1 MNELKHY
8 GVLGMKWGV
17 RRTKKSIEKYSKKA
31 VKQVKGNNDHAKKME
46 SILKKGIDDRNG
58 IILVDDYTRKAYQFG
73 YDTAVKTGQM
83 WLKAQKELLNMD
95 VSKTNAKEV
104 KRYFDEVK
112 KRSPWYFE

>member
-31 VKQVKGNNDHAKKME
+31 DKQVKGNNDHAKKME
-46 SILKKGIDDRNG
+46 SILKNG
-58 IILVDDYTRKAYQFG
+58 IILDDNIRKAYQYG
-73 YDTAVKTGQM
+73 YDTSVKTGQM

-95 VSKTNAKEV
+95 ASKTNAKEV
-104 KRYFDEVK
+104 KRYFNEAK

>member
-31 VKQVKGNNDHAKKME
+31 AKQVKGNNDSAKKME
-46 SILKKGIDDRNG
+46 SILKKGKDDRNG
-58 IILVDDYTRKAYQFG
+58 VILNDNTRKVYQSG

-83 WLKAQKELLNMD
+83 WLKVQKELLNMD
-95 VSKTNAKEV
+95 VSKINAKEV